1 MIIRGDGELTDAAS
15 ELLDMLDL
23 ADELGRELSSM
34 DREFVRFLNRIRV
47 ESGGHLMLT
56 PRWVNRLRRLRRRVE
71 TDGYPYV
78 RNIYFT

>member
-1 MIIRGDGELTDAAS
+1 MIIPGDGELTDAAS

-34 DREFVRFLNRIRV
+34 DREFVRFLDRLRA
-47 ESGGHLMLT
+47 EDDGRLMIT
-56 PRWVNRLRRLRRRVE
+56 PKWVNRLRRLRRRVE

-78 RNIYFT
+78 RNTYFT